1 MSINDDCIK
10 FGMLVIEKGYIT
22 EGQLG
27 IAVSQQMKED
37 IQGKPHR
44 RLGEILMSM
53 ELINEVDLI
62 NLLNDMKKAG

>member
-37 IQGKPHR
+37 IQGMPHR

-53 ELINEVDLI
+53 ELIDEADI
-62 NLLNDMKKAG
+62 IDILNDMR